1 MLAARRRRV
10 HHHGMERGRG
20 RRWRTILATLAALV
34 AAAYVVGFF
43 GYGFLVYADT
53 YLSGEPRDANCHTP
67 GSRFGW
73 AYEAVNYDLGDDAV
87 LLAANPD
94 PTRCTSQAATAGT
107 EVVAPDGVRLAAWYV
122 PRGGSYGGSPALAD
136 PATAPTVVLVHGGK
150 ANKSGMLD
158 YAAPLHDRYN
168 LLIVDLRNSGRS
180 GNAPSTGG
188 LLEQHDLRA
197 MIEWLVRTKRPSWI
211 AVVGNSNGAA
221 TALAEAREDANV
233 KALVLD
239 SMHASL
245 ETQLGNLAVEE
256 EGLPAWPGAW
266 GVMVGVQARLGA
278 AVGSVD
284 PVTTITQVG
293 DRPILLTHG
302 EADVIDRPADS
313 LERNV
318 AAATRAGIAVEVHRC
333 AGAGHGQVVVVCATD
348 WATWVLDFLAAHGGV
363 DPARR

>member
-1 MLAARRRRV
+1 MDRT
-10 HHHGMERGRG
+10 RG
-20 RRWRTILATLAALV
+20 RRWGTIVAVLAAV
-34 AAAYVVGFF
+34 ALAAYVVAFF
-43 GYGFLVYADT
+43 GYGFVVYADT
-53 YLSGEPRDANCHTP
+53 YLSGEPRDTTCHTP

-73 AYEAVNYDLGDDAV
+73 AYEAVNYDIVDDAA

-94 PTRCTSQAATAGT
+94 PSHCTSQGATAGT
-107 EVVAPDGVRLAAWYV
+107 VVVAPDGVRLAAWYV

-136 PATAPTVVLVHGGK
+136 PATAPTIVLVHGGK

-180 GNAPSTGG
+180 SNARSTGG

-197 MIEWLVRTKRPSWI
+197 MIEWLIRTKRPSWI
-211 AVVGNSNGAA
+211 AVVGNSNGGAA
-221 TALAEAREDANV
+221 ALAEARGDTNV
-233 KALVLD
+233 RALVLD

-245 ETQLGNLAVEE
+245 ETQLRNLAESEE
-256 EGLPAWPGAW
+256 HLPAWPGAW
-266 GVMVGVQARLGA
+266 GVMVGVQVRLGA
-278 AVGSVD
+278 AVESVD

-302 EADVIDRPADS
+302 DQDVIDRPLDS

-318 AAATRAGIAVEVHRC
+318 AAATRAGIEVEVRRC
-333 AGAGHGQVVVVCATD
+333 ARAGHGQVVIACATE